1 MRDKEG
7 IKSLHERERHTKR
20 FKALGDC
27 KIIKQKNEYT
37 LALMGLLLTDT
48 AKPNAEGSTT
58 KGEGGGSKV
67 MGSLASLTKWDLG
80 EGKANTPEDSSHR
93 QKDLSSCEDVV
104 CNNFPS
110 FGN

>member
-7 IKSLHERERHTKR
+7 IESLCEREHHTKR
-20 FKALGDC
+20 FKAHGDC
-27 KIIKQKNEYT
+27 T

-48 AKPNAEGSTT
+48 ANS
-58 KGEGGGSKV
+58 
-67 MGSLASLTKWDLG
+67 ASLTKWDVG

-93 QKDLSSCEDVV
+93 QKELSSCEDVV

-110 FGN
+110 FGE